1 MAPSL
6 IRAGSGIRPTRITRT
21 LVWTSANVSE
31 SLRGDLENPLD
42 RVTRAY
48 VGFGGNM
55 ADPAQTLRAAAAEV
69 GREAGRIAAASPIY
83 RSLPVG
89 VTDQPPFL
97 NAVAALDTELGP
109 DALLDVLLA
118 VEAAHGRVR
127 DVRWGPRTLDLDLVW
142 FEGVVRDDPRL
153 TLPHPRA
160 HEREFVL
167 RPLCDLAPDV
177 LLHGRTA
184 REWLDSLEPQGVE
197 PAGLSLM

>member
-1 MAPSL
+1 
-6 IRAGSGIRPTRITRT
+6 
-21 LVWTSANVSE
+21 
-31 SLRGDLENPLD
+31 
-42 RVTRAY
+42 
-48 VGFGGNM
+48 M

-89 VTDQPPFL
+89 MTDQPPFL

-167 RPLCDLAPDV
+167 RPLAELAPALPLAGATV
-177 LLHGRTA
+177 AELLA
-184 REWLDSLEPQGVE
+184 ALPPQGVRATGS
-197 PAGLSLM
+197 PLMP